1 MKGTD
6 HVARW
11 LWGRAA
17 YALAL
22 LPVLTEWV
30 DTGHWPEH
38 PRELA
43 TEISIGLLILI
54 GVTLLYRRGDR
65 FRRLA
70 ETDALTGLGNR
81 LCFRSDIEA
90 AVVCAREVGQPLALA
105 FVDVDRFKEIND
117 RWGHPAG
124 DEALQEVARA
134 LQRSVRQGVDRCY
147 RFGGDE
153 FAILLSGS
161 RGASIFAAL
170 ARGFAKVL
178 PPNAAPISC
187 SVGVVT
193 LREGESPGDI
203 VRRADELM
211 YAAKRGEFAAPDA
224 SLALLGKV
232 SSPACSTPGRRAAA
246 GIEPRRGIPTA
257 GVRSHG

>member
-1 MKGTD
+1 MKG
-6 HVARW
+6 APRLIGW
-11 LWGRAA
+11 LRGRAA
-17 YALAL
+17 YTLAL
-22 LPVLTEWV
+22 LPVLTDWV

-43 TEISIGLLILI
+43 TEISSGVLILI
-54 GVTLLYRRGDR
+54 G
-65 FRRLA
+65 
-70 ETDALTGLGNR
+70 DALTGLGNR
-81 LCFRSDIEA
+81 PRFGGDIEA
-90 AVVCAREVGQPLALA
+90 AVTCAREASEPLALA

-117 RWGHPAG
+117 RRGHAAR
-124 DEALQEVARA
+124 DEALREVAFA

-161 RGASIFAAL
+161 DGTSILAAL
-170 ARGFAKVL
+170 ARSFAKVQ
-178 PPNAAPISC
+178 PRNGAPISC

-193 LREGESPGDI
+193 LRESDTPGDI

-224 SLALLGKV
+224 SHTLLGKV
-232 SSPACSTPGRRAAA
+232 SSAACCPPSKRAAA
-246 GIEPRRGIPTA
+246 GIDPRRGILPVGAT
-257 GVRSHG
+257 SHG